1 MLIVNL
7 LLVSNVSSLTPLST
21 PIKLTFPV
29 WLPVAMYFESGEKVT
44 VQESVSYTHLTLP
57 TILLV

>member
-44 VQESVSYTHLTLP
+44 VQESTENIKNKFSY
-57 TILLV
+57 I